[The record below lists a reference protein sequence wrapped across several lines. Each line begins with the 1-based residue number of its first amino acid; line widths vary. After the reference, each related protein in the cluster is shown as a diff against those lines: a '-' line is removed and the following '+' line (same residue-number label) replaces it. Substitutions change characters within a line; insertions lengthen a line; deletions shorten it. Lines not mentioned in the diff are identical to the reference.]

1 MMPSSAR
8 PASELP
14 AVDERL
20 VAPESG
26 YEIID
31 GRVVAVPPAREPH
44 AERHAKLGAL
54 LEAAVVDDYNVAID
68 MLTRTSQ
75 YSDIAP
81 DASVYPIARD
91 PSTGGRQLEELAFEI
106 ASTQSLTDAGRKA
119 QLLTQRGVRRVF
131 ALDLDHGR
139 VLEWSRETS
148 TWEIL
153 PDSGTIEDR
162 VFATPIPVAALIKAA
177 KVDDAV
183 ARALLAKQN
192 PVLVTAIAE
201 GRTEERRQLLRT
213 VLERRFGPL
222 APEHVATLQQAGYS
236 ILGRLLDRA
245 LAADTLSAVFDR

>member
-1 MMPSSAR
+1 R

-162 VFATPIPVAALIKAA
+162 VFATPIPVVALIKAA
-177 KVDDAV
+177 KID
-183 ARALLAKQN
+183 
-192 PVLVTAIAE
+192 
-201 GRTEERRQLLRT
+201 
-213 VLERRFGPL
+213 
-222 APEHVATLQQAGYS
+222 
-236 ILGRLLDRA
+236 
-245 LAADTLSAVFDR
+245 